1 MEKPLL
7 KKLLSIVSSASLFF
21 PVFKKEENGN
31 SRVKGSKKISWRK
44 NNSQFCQLFVHCH
57 EWVLTNKI
65 CCIFEYWSESNSD
78 IVVLSNVLCEC
89 WLVSRILL
97 VLWWWV
103 SCNVIIF
110 CYGEAA
116 GNEWDYCNL
125 IITDINASWTLQI
138 NKEKNDWK
146 FLVRGQGGGGRN
158 LRSFSIFMFHGSFFT
173 FFFL

>member
-1 MEKPLL
+1 M
-7 KKLLSIVSSASLFF
+7 
-21 PVFKKEENGN
+21 
-31 SRVKGSKKISWRK
+31 
-44 NNSQFCQLFVHCH
+44 
-57 EWVLTNKI
+57 
-65 CCIFEYWSESNSD
+65 
-78 IVVLSNVLCEC
+78 VLSNVLCEC

-138 NKEKNDWK
+138 KKEKNDWK

-158 LRSFSIFMFHGSFFT
+158 WDHFPFSCFILL
-173 FFFL
+173 FFFSYSVFHRFRPLPLRLKLFFFWRVPFLYRSTYIFLSVYLSNTISILLSNLETFYDQVVNI

>member
-1 MEKPLL
+1 M
-7 KKLLSIVSSASLFF
+7 
-21 PVFKKEENGN
+21 
-31 SRVKGSKKISWRK
+31 
-44 NNSQFCQLFVHCH
+44 
-57 EWVLTNKI
+57 
-65 CCIFEYWSESNSD
+65 
-78 IVVLSNVLCEC
+78 VLSNVLCEC

-138 NKEKNDWK
+138 NKEKNGWK
-146 FLVRGQGGGGRN
+146 FLVRGYRDHFP
-158 LRSFSIFMFHGSFFT
+158 FSCFIVHSSPFFSYSVFHRFWPYHWCSNYY
-173 FFFL
+173 FFLRVPFLYRSTYIFLSVYLSNTISILLSNLETFYDQVVNI